1 MHHDL
6 VKIMKCPPILGHNGE
21 PRDCW
26 LPLDGMTFSQGYYRS
41 HPEYHMY
48 PHPEYPCYQ
57 DQIDARDHM
66 LGKHPHL
73 VFIGALLGSL
83 EWSIDELAKR
93 LDKFPNMH
101 VNLPYAEYKASY
113 TQWPRKNEGLFYQLP
128 R

>member
-1 MHHDL
+1 
-6 VKIMKCPPILGHNGE
+6 
-21 PRDCW
+21 
-26 LPLDGMTFSQGYYRS
+26 MTFGQGHCGS
-41 HPEYHMY
+41 LPEYHMY

-101 VNLPYAEYKASY
+101 VKLPYAEYKA
-113 TQWPRKNEGLFYQLP
+113 
-128 R
+128 